1 MKKTKSIKGLFGQII
16 HYEDGRY
23 AGESWLG
30 LFKES
35 FEHYDAT
42 GKYAGY
48 SDPGI
53 IADLIHHDEYGGYTG
68 ETHTGLLGEKKHYSA
83 ERGYV
88 GETWEGL
95 TGETTALI
103 DDLDSGNSPDRD
115 DFFSGD
121 DW

>member
-68 ETHTGLLGEKKHYSA
+68 KHIPVCLEKRSITAQSVDMSVK
-83 ERGYV
+83 RGKV
-88 GETWEGL
+88 
-95 TGETTALI
+95 
-103 DDLDSGNSPDRD
+103 
-115 DFFSGD
+115 
-121 DW
+121 